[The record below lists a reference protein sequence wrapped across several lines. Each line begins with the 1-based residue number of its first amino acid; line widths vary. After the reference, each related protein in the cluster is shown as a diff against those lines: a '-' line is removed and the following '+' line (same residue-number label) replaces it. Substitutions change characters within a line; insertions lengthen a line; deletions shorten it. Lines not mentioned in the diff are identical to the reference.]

1 MSTRILVIE
10 DDNRIRRNIL
20 TILQMEGYETRE
32 AENGRLGVELARK
45 ELPDLIICDILMPEL
60 DGMATLEELRNDPA
74 TARIPFIFLTSRSD
88 RQDIRKGMVHGAD
101 DYLCKPFET
110 SELLETLESRLKR
123 VSQLAGDGAK
133 PEPVPE
139 MLVEL
144 GLTGRE
150 CETLFWVSQGKSNSD
165 ICIILGIKLTTI
177 KKHLESIYLK
187 LGVENRTAAAAMA
200 LEVLN
205 R

>member
-1 MSTRILVIE
+1 MKACILVIE
-10 DDNRIRRNIL
+10 DETRIRRNIA
-20 TILQMEGYETRE
+20 TILRMEGYETLE

-45 ELPDLIICDILMPEL
+45 HLPDLIICDILMPEL
-60 DGMATLEELRNDPA
+60 NGLATLEELRNEPA

-88 RQDIRKGMVHGAD
+88 REDIRKGMIHGAD

-110 SELLETLESRLKR
+110 SELLETLEARLKR
-123 VSQLAGDGAK
+123 VSQLSGAGAK
-133 PEPVPE
+133 AEPAPE
-139 MLVEL
+139 MLAEL
-144 GLTGRE
+144 GLTNRE
-150 CETLFWVSQGKSNSD
+150 CETLFWVSQGKSNAD